1 MLVQVPSEPSR
12 HRVAVW
18 RELRRFG
25 AVPIGQGAWT
35 APDVPA
41 CRQGAVKAKELAQTG
56 NGELL
61 LLTTG
66 PADGDAARLRELF
79 NAARA
84 DEWAEFTADCGK
96 FTDEIAKEIVKRK
109 FTLAELEEEEQSL
122 DRLRRWFRAIRAKDV
137 FGSPAAAGADHALT
151 QCSEALDGF
160 AALVYGEVHS

>member
-25 AVPIGQGAWT
+25 AVPVGQGAWT

-41 CRQGAVKAKELAQTG
+41 CRAGAMKAKELARA
-56 NGELL
+56 GEGEVL
-61 LLTTG
+61 LLTTA
-66 PADGDAARLRELF
+66 PSDDAVRLRELF
-79 NAARA
+79 AAARA
-84 DEWAEFTADCGK
+84 DEWTEFAADCGK
-96 FTDEIAKEIVKRK
+96 FTDEIAKETVKRK

-122 DRLRRWFRAIRAKDV
+122 DRLRRWFRAIRTKDV
-137 FGSPAAAGADHALT
+137 FGSPASAGAEQKLGECAA
-151 QCSEALDGF
+151 ALDRF